1 MQKLYAFASG
11 PLAWA
16 AFGVF
21 ILGSLYRL
29 WSMYRLARQKDVS
42 SVAYMNAGFGFRSIL
57 AWLTPFKA
65 LGWRQN
71 PGVCATT
78 FVFHLCLVV
87 VALFYSAHAVLWEYA
102 FDVRLPS
109 LPDGVADLMTIL
121 VVAGAAVFALRR
133 LSQPLSR
140 FITQP
145 MDWLA
150 LVLAAAP
157 FVTGFLARHQWGDYP
172 TMAFLH
178 VLSGDLM
185 LMAIPFTRLSHALF
199 SPFTRAYMGS
209 EFGGVRRCADW

>member
-1 MQKLYAFASG
+1 MQTLYDIAAG

-21 ILGSLYRL
+21 ILGSIYRL
-29 WSMYRLARQKDVS
+29 WSMYRLARNKDVS
-42 SVAYMNAGFGFRSIL
+42 SLAYLDKRYGFRSIL

-71 PGVCATT
+71 PGLCLTT
-78 FVFHLCLVV
+78 FVFHLCLAV
-87 VALFYSAHAVLWEYA
+87 VALFYSAHAVLWEVN
-102 FDVRLPS
+102 FGLRLPT
-109 LPDGVADLMTIL
+109 LPDGLADLMTML
-121 VVAGAAVFALRR
+121 VVAAVAVFALRR

-140 FITQP
+140 YVSRP
-145 MDWLA
+145 MDWLV